1 MVEKV
6 CATGKRALERTSR
19 KSRFERCRDE
29 HHVETGRAEILVVVG
44 SLGMIIIDW

>member
-6 CATGKRALERTSR
+6 CAKGALERTSR
-19 KSRFERCRDE
+19 KSGFDHCRGE
-29 HHVETGRAEILVVVG
+29 HHVEARRAEILVVVG